1 MRNNFFGYIF
11 LVFIIIILGFAI
23 YKVKI
28 QNKSNEENNTSKSS
42 ITGEIEKGKEM
53 TLAISNFDSINPIIT
68 SNRKV
73 QDIDKLIYEPLI
85 GVTEDYKLDYI
96 LAKECAKMSGN
107 TYIVKLRQAVKWS
120 DGTKFTSDDVKFT
133 IDKLKENNNS
143 VYSKNVSSIQEVD
156 IIDNYTLKII
166 LSSEVKNFEYYLNFP
181 ILSNSY
187 YAGTDFWN
195 TEKNKAPTTTGRY
208 KISEVSH
215 STIVLEKNANW
226 WNKEQ
231 NSTIEKITINLY
243 STVAEMYNAFKMGN
257 LSLINTEN
265 SDFRN
270 YVGTIGY
277 DLKETDGREY
287 VFLALNTNN
296 RFLSDVNIR
305 KAIRASIDK
314 QAVIDN
320 SFGGLYSTSDFPLNK
335 GSY

>member
-143 VYSKNVSSIQEVD
+143 VY
-156 IIDNYTLKII
+156 
-166 LSSEVKNFEYYLNFP
+166 
-181 ILSNSY
+181 
-187 YAGTDFWN
+187 
-195 TEKNKAPTTTGRY
+195 
-208 KISEVSH
+208 
-215 STIVLEKNANW
+215 
-226 WNKEQ
+226 
-231 NSTIEKITINLY
+231 
-243 STVAEMYNAFKMGN
+243 
-257 LSLINTEN
+257 
-265 SDFRN
+265 
-270 YVGTIGY
+270 
-277 DLKETDGREY
+277 
-287 VFLALNTNN
+287 
-296 RFLSDVNIR
+296 
-305 KAIRASIDK
+305 
-314 QAVIDN
+314 
-320 SFGGLYSTSDFPLNK
+320 
-335 GSY
+335 